1 MLGVMIVWGT
11 IEVMNND
18 AIEHTIEAAFAQK
31 LSIGEIIVHDLPV
44 GYSATATV
52 FKTSPNMLYALVQS
66 QSPMVLAD
74 VRSVLRSMN
83 VDPEGY
89 EPPHGD
95 KEYFKRIGTQRFK
108 EMFPGKHIMSDDDT
122 RYYETLAPYNPA
134 LVRIARVKGDIRG
147 FHIETKTWRKVKDYA
162 FSKIPL

>member
-1 MLGVMIVWGT
+1 
-11 IEVMNND
+11 MNND
-18 AIEHTIEAAFAQK
+18 ATQHAIEAAFAQK
-31 LSIGEIIVHDLPV
+31 LRISEVIARDLPV
-44 GYSATATV
+44 GFAATATV
-52 FKTSPNMLYALVQS
+52 FKTSPNMLYVLVHS

-74 VRSVLRSMN
+74 VRKIVRSMN
-83 VDPEGY
+83 MDPEDY

-95 KEYFKRIGTQRFK
+95 AEYFNRIGIARFK

-122 RYYETLAPYNPA
+122 RYYRTLAPYNPA